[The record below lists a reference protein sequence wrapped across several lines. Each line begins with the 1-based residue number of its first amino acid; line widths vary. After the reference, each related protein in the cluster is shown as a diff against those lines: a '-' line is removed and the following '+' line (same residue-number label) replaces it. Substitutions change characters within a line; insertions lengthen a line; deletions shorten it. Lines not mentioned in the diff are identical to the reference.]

1 MYKGTNLAYMLAD
14 KTVDFV
20 FNCLNYKDK
29 VKNEKHLSRKEKVV
43 LFDSFKNSVWGEFFL
58 YQE

>member
-1 MYKGTNLAYMLAD
+1 MLAD

-43 LFDSFKNSVWGEFFL
+43 LFDSFKKTQCGASMFSIFIS

>member
-1 MYKGTNLAYMLAD
+1 MLAD

-43 LFDSFKNSVWGEFFL
+43 LFDSFKKKLSVGLQCFQFFI
-58 YQE
+58 

>member
-1 MYKGTNLAYMLAD
+1 MLAD